1 MESLSG
7 HVDAI
12 PDYVVLKKPKNFT
25 DHVDNIPEYAVINK
39 PVKNTMLIVEVS
51 KGYCCAMC
59 ALLCALQNPMLY
71 ETAECWR
78 EDLHTSPEPIPYITP
93 ETTISRDKPK
103 LVCNDY
109 HTLQNP
115 AEYSTALHIYSNTLR
130 DPNTFS
136 DIYDDTR
143 TKSYS
148 NTLKE
153 DGEEEIFLD
162 PGHSEEA
169 IYACFERKMFRTI
182 KTDHVRS
189 VQLKRNMIQCTIGS
203 RVNFTC
209 RFISFVV

>member
-1 MESLSG
+1 MDLSG

-12 PDYVVLKKPKNFT
+12 PDYVTLKKPKIFG

-39 PVKNTMLIVEVS
+39 PVKNSSLIIEVN
-51 KGYCCAMC
+51 KGYCAICAALYMC
-59 ALLCALQNPMLY
+59 TLQNPMLY

-78 EDLHTSPEPIPYITP
+78 EDLHTSPEPIPYIAP

-115 AEYSTALHIYSNTLR
+115 AEYSAALHIYSNTLR
-130 DPNTFS
+130 DPNAFS
-136 DIYDDTR
+136 DIYDDSR

-148 NTLKE
+148 DTLKE

-182 KTDHVRS
+182 KPNHVRS
-189 VQLKRNMIQCTIGS
+189 VQLII
-203 RVNFTC
+203 
-209 RFISFVV
+209 